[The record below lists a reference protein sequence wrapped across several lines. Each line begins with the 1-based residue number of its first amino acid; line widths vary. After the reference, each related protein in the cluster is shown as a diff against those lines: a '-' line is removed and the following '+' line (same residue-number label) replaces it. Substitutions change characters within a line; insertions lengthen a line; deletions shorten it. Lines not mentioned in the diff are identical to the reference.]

1 MKVKNLFSRLYS
13 YFLNGLIII
22 APIALTLMIVA
33 KFLQFAEGIIGDF
46 IPLRIPGIGILTGVV
61 FIVVCG
67 WLSSYFFLKNW
78 IHHAEQL
85 LSSIP
90 LVKSIFKIVKQIQ
103 SALFDN
109 KHLFKDAVLIPYPH
123 DGSYAL
129 GFVMAELSNDLKLRL
144 PENYICVFIPFSIN
158 MTAGTNLFVKSDT
171 VIALEITT
179 ESALQFFLSAGTV
192 MPGNHVQNKR

>member
-1 MKVKNLFSRLYS
+1 MKIKALLNPLYR

-22 APIALTLMIVA
+22 APVALTLMIVT
-33 KFLQFAEGIIGDF
+33 KILQFLDQIIGDF
-46 IPLRIPGIGILTGVV
+46 IPIHIPGIGIISG
-61 FIVVCG
+61 IVLIIICG

-78 IHHAEQL
+78 ISHAEQL

-90 LVKSIFKIVKQIQ
+90 LVKSIFKVVKQIQ

-109 KHLFKDAVLIPYPH
+109 KQFFKDAVLIPYPK

-129 GFVMAELSNDLKLRL
+129 GFIMPDLSVELSRSL

-158 MTAGTNLFVKSDT
+158 MTTGTNLFVKRET
-171 VIALEITT
+171 VITLDVTT
-179 ESALQFFLSAGTV
+179 ESAIQFFLSAGAV
-192 MPGNHVQNKR
+192 MPNNNVSKAG